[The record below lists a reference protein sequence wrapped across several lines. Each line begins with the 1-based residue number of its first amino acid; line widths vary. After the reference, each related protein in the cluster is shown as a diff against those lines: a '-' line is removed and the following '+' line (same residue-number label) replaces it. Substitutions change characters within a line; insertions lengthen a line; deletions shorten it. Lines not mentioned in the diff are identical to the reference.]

1 MPFRKFGDA
10 HEASLYRNLV
20 KQLPHYAIFRIGTEG
35 RIETWNSGVETVLGY
50 TESEFLEQPFEILF
64 TAEDRE
70 AGIPGQELAAAA
82 STGRGLDERWHLRK
96 DGSAFFAEGMITP
109 IQNDGSILGF
119 TKIMRDATERKS
131 VQAALERAN
140 AELSSFAYEVA
151 HDIQSPLRRINNF
164 AELLS
169 NSLGTAPLEVQ
180 KNLLDAVLESAET
193 LNQLI
198 GSLLQYAT
206 VASVPEDLETVPL
219 DGILKRVRHN
229 LQPLIE
235 EKRAEL
241 VWDALPEVVGHP
253 ARVLRLLQNL
263 VGNAVKY
270 GRPGVPPVV
279 TIRAERHAEEW
290 VIHVRDNG
298 MGIDPRFAET
308 VFTPLKRLH
317 GPEIKGTGLGLAI
330 CKRIVEGRG
339 GRIWV
344 DSTLG
349 EGSTFHFTW
358 PDQSSAPGM

>member
-20 KQLPHYAIFRIGTEG
+20 KQLPHYAIFRISPEG
-35 RIETWNSGVETVLGY
+35 LIETWNTGVEKLLGY
-50 TESEFLEQPFEILF
+50 TESEFLEQPFENLF

-70 AGIPGQELAAAA
+70 AGIPAQELAAAA

-96 DGSAFFAEGMITP
+96 DGSTFFAEGMITP
-109 IQNDGSILGF
+109 IQNNGSILGF
-119 TKIMRDATERKS
+119 TKIMRDATEQKS
-131 VQAALERAN
+131 VQGALERAN

-169 NSLGTAPLEVQ
+169 NSLGTAPLEAQ
-180 KNLLDAVLESAET
+180 KNLLNAILDSAGT
-193 LNQLI
+193 LNRLI
-198 GSLLQYAT
+198 SSLLQYAT

-219 DGILKRVRHN
+219 DGILKQVRRN

-235 EKRAEL
+235 ETKAEL
-241 VWDALPEVVGHP
+241 NWDPLPEVVGHS
-253 ARVLRLLQNL
+253 ARLLRLLQNL

-270 GRPGVPPVV
+270 SRPGIPPNVHV
-279 TIRAERHAEEW
+279 SAECCPGEW
-290 VIHVRDNG
+290 VIHVKDNG
-298 MGIDPRFAET
+298 IGIDPRFAGA

-344 DSTLG
+344 DSTPG

-358 PDQSSAPGM
+358 PA

>member
-20 KQLPHYAIFRIGTEG
+20 KQLPHYAIFRISPEG
-35 RIETWNSGVETVLGY
+35 LIETWNTGVEKLLGY
-50 TESEFLEQPFEILF
+50 TESEFLEQPFENLF
-64 TAEDRE
+64 TPEDRA
-70 AGIPGQELAAAA
+70 AGIPAQELAAAA

-96 DGSAFFAEGMITP
+96 DGTAFFAEGMITP
-109 IQNDGSILGF
+109 IQSDGTILGF
-119 TKIMRDATERKS
+119 TKIMRDATERQS

-169 NSLGTAPLEVQ
+169 NSLGTAPLETQ
-180 KNLLDAVLESAET
+180 KHLLNAVLESAET

-198 GSLLQYAT
+198 SSLLQYAT

-219 DGILKRVRHN
+219 DEILNQVRRN
-229 LQPLIE
+229 LQPLLE
-235 EKRAEL
+235 ETRAEL
-241 VWDALPEVVGHP
+241 SWDPLPEVVGHS
-253 ARVLRLLQNL
+253 ARLLRLLQNL

-270 GRPGVPPVV
+270 GRPGIPPLVH
-279 TIRAERHAEEW
+279 ISAERHQDGC
-290 VIHVRDNG
+290 VIHVQDNG
-298 MGIDPRFAET
+298 MGIDPRFAEA

-317 GPEIKGTGLGLAI
+317 GPEIKGSGLGLAI

-344 DSTLG
+344 DSTPG

-358 PDQSSAPGM
+358 PAQF